1 MMRCTLRR
9 REETEVILDGLSS
22 TIFRPHRQ
30 LDPAYCYRHHIF
42 RGLYALDTPELSM
55 GWVDPWAGLGWVE
68 LGRDLS
74 LLVGW
79 VGSTIAK
86 VLKF

>member
-1 MMRCTLRR
+1 
-9 REETEVILDGLSS
+9 
-22 TIFRPHRQ
+22 
-30 LDPAYCYRHHIF
+30 
-42 RGLYALDTPELSM
+42 M

-79 VGSTIAK
+79 VNYSKSTKI
-86 VLKF
+86 LKGLC